1 MLDVGKSAGIM
12 CRVTT
17 PLPRRSVL
25 RGSLVVV
32 AGGVAAS
39 AVAACDRGPT
49 QDQIT
54 AAALAPLADAAL
66 ADQAAAQALAPQ
78 VPEYSNALGVVANQR
93 GEHAQALREEVTRLD
108 ERTAARI
115 AAAGDATSTST
126 AATSTP
132 AAPTPTVSTVAEM
145 RSLLQRSARTSA
157 DATVSLSGYPAGLA
171 GAVSAS
177 VTSMVEV
184 QLA

>member
-1 MLDVGKSAGIM
+1 MS
-12 CRVTT
+12 RVTT

-32 AGGVAAS
+32 AGGVATS
-39 AVAACDRGPT
+39 MVAACDRGPT
-49 QDQIT
+49 ADQIT

-93 GEHAQALREEVTRLD
+93 GEHAQALREEITRLD
-108 ERTAARI
+108 ERTAARLGT
-115 AAAGDATSTST
+115 AGAAGSG
-126 AATSTP
+126 STP
-132 AAPTPTVSTVAEM
+132 GTPTSGTAPAPSAPVPTVSTVAGM
-145 RSLLQRSARTSA
+145 RGLLQQSARTSA
-157 DATVSLSGYPAGLA
+157 DATVSLNGYPAGLA
-171 GAVSAS
+171 GAISAS